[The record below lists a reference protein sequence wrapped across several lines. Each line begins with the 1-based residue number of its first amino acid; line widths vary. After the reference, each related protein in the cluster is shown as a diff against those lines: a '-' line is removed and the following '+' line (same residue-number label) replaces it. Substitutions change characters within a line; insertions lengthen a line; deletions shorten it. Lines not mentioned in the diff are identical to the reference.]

1 MNTQI
6 SEKIE
11 KAHASY
17 KSWKK
22 TSLAQ
27 RADLMMCLASALR
40 GDTNRYAELMAQE
53 MGKPVAQGCLEID
66 KCAWVCEYYAQHAAD
81 FLAPRTVLSSLH
93 NSQVCYEPLGVVLG
107 IMPWNYPFWQ
117 VLRFV
122 VPTLMVGNVAL
133 LKHASSVSG
142 CALAIEALMLQVGFP
157 LDVLQVLTIDPDEVS
172 YVIAHPHVIGVTFTG
187 SEPVGRKVASMAG
200 ESLKRCV
207 LELGG
212 HDAYVVL
219 DDADLAHAAACLVA
233 SRLSNAGQ
241 VCIAPKRIM
250 ISRHR
255 LDKFLV
261 HVQSCMQGYV
271 AGDPLNL
278 TTTLGPMVSLEARE
292 TLHQQVMTSVRL
304 GATLKLGG
312 HVPAGLGC
320 YYPPTLLLHVAP
332 GMPAFD
338 EELFG
343 PVVALVDVDD
353 EAQAIAYANLTQ
365 YGLGGGVFTRDIARG
380 EMLARSVLEAGM
392 CVVNGCVSSDPNLP
406 FGGIK
411 NSGFGRELSREGL
424 LEFVN
429 VKTIGVDVS

>member
-1 MNTQI
+1 MNIQANET
-6 SEKIE
+6 IE

-17 KSWKK
+17 IAWKK
-22 TSLAQ
+22 TSFAQ
-27 RADLMMCLASALR
+27 RAALITRLASALR
-40 GDTNRYAELMAQE
+40 GDTNRYAELMACE
-53 MGKPVAQGCLEID
+53 MGKPVAQGCLEIE
-66 KCAWVCEYYAQHAAD
+66 KCAWVCDYYAQHAAE
-81 FLAPRTVLSSLH
+81 FLAPRTVLSSMH

-117 VLRFV
+117 VFRFV

-142 CALAIEALMLQVGFP
+142 CALAIEALMHHVGFP
-157 LDVLQVLTIDPDEVS
+157 AGVLQVLPIDRDEVS
-172 YVIAHPHVIGVTFTG
+172 HVIAHPYVIGVTFTG
-187 SEPVGRKVASMAG
+187 SESVGRKVASMAG

-212 HDAYVVL
+212 HDAYLVL
-219 DDADLAHAAACLVA
+219 DDADLAHAAARLVDA
-233 SRLSNAGQ
+233 RLANAGQ
-241 VCIAPKRIM
+241 ACIAPKRIM
-250 ISRHR
+250 ISRWR
-255 LDKFLV
+255 LEEFLV
-261 HVQSCMQGYV
+261 HVESRMQGYV
-271 AGDPLNL
+271 SGDPLSVN
-278 TTTLGPMVSLEARE
+278 TTLGPMVSHEARE
-292 TLHQQVMTSVRL
+292 MLHQLVMTSIGL
-304 GATLKLGG
+304 GATLKMGG
-312 HVPAGLGC
+312 YVPDGPGC

-343 PVVALVDVDD
+343 PVVAVVDVMN
-353 EAQAIAYANLTQ
+353 EAQAIAYANQTQ

-380 EMLARSVLEAGM
+380 EILARSVLEAGM
-392 CVVNGCVSSDPNLP
+392 CVVNGCVSSDPHLP

-429 VKTIGVDVS
+429 VKTIGVVVS